1 MKKHFLAFLFL
12 LVSGVMT
19 ALASVTVS
27 GTVTEKGGEPLVGVS
42 VLLNGTSRGTTT
54 DIDGNYTIA
63 DVPDNGVLTFRYFG
77 MATEEVKVGGRS
89 NISLEMHDDA
99 LKLDEVVVIGYGSA
113 KAKDLTAPI
122 TVIKGDELTNIPS
135 ASPMAA
141 LTGKVPGVNILNS
154 GGPGNGPTVQIRGI
168 GSFSNSSPLY
178 VVDGVFY
185 DNINFLNND
194 DIQDMS
200 ILKDASAAAIYGVK
214 AANGVVLITTK
225 KGAKNQK
232 AKVTYNGYVGIQK
245 ATNVLKMANSA
256 EYAQMLTEANAE
268 AYAPM
273 LQASVD
279 RFGGK
284 YDPANGIYQFNADTN
299 WYDEILRTAV
309 MTNHALNISGG
320 GERATYSLGMSY
332 LYQNG
337 ILKANN
343 DYNRLNFRAQ
353 LEYDATNWLK
363 VGFNGVF
370 SQSSKRGSNNAAFQ
384 HAFNTPSILPVMDED
399 YAPTYPVK
407 YASPEVLGITNNIY
421 NPVATADYYDNR
433 SESYQAMTNFFADF
447 TILPSKLNFRT
458 SYGYDYASSRG
469 KTMNIP
475 YYITDGSRREQS
487 NLSKSSDQW
496 TKWVWDN
503 VLTYRDKAGKHSWG
517 AMVGYSM
524 RQDRWDY
531 LGGSAESVPFDK
543 VWWWYLGQ
551 STAESK
557 PVATDGGYRYRSQ
570 SIFARLNYDF
580 DSRYLLMFTFRADG
594 TSKYQEKWGY
604 FPSVG
609 AAWNISNEQ
618 FMKDQTWVDFLKLRA
633 SWGMLGNDHVAA
645 SSGFNSVN
653 VGNGYSGIFGSA
665 GTTPGVIV
673 PGYANTS
680 YFSWLKWEK
689 VSEANVGLTFSTLN
703 SRLTADIDYF
713 HRITNDAVISP
724 LIPFENA
731 TLAGNWGKILN
742 SGVDFSINWND
753 QVGEFKYYAG
763 FNFSTLHNRVK
774 ELHGLPYLIGGKT
787 INMIDKPINSF
798 YGYKVIGI
806 YQTPEQVAADP
817 IAVKN
822 GCEPGDF
829 IYQDVNGDG
838 EINGDDRVTLGSYL
852 PTFTYGINFGFTW
865 KGLDFGLS
873 TYGQHG
879 AKMFNRKSQLRYAQ
893 SQYNFTKQQFDN
905 RWTGPGST
913 NEHPSAAALLKSWN
927 VSSSATA
934 SNSYFVNSADFF
946 RIQNITVGY
955 SFRNIKMGNYT
966 LPGIRLSLTA
976 DRPATFFSADCFSPE
991 LSDPEGWDTEVYP
1004 LAATYT
1010 FGLQI
1015 DF

>member
-42 VLLNGTSRGTTT
+42 VFLNGTSRGTTT

-284 YDPANGIYQFNADTN
+284 YDPANGIYQFNADTD

-384 HAFNTPSILPVMDED
+384 QAFNTPSILPVMDED

-557 PVATDGGYRYRSQ
+557 PVASDGGTRYRSQ

>member
-135 ASPMAA
+135 SSPMAA

-225 KGAKNQK
+225 KGVKNQK

-268 AYAPM
+268 AYRSM

-284 YDPANGIYQFNADTN
+284 YDPANGIYQFNADTD

-384 HAFNTPSILPVMDED
+384 QAFNTPSILPVMDED

-469 KTMNIP
+469 KTMSIP

-557 PVATDGGYRYRSQ
+557 PVASDGGTRYRSQ

-1004 LAATYT
+1004 LAATFT

>member
-1 MKKHFLAFLFL
+1 
-12 LVSGVMT
+12 
-19 ALASVTVS
+19 
-27 GTVTEKGGEPLVGVS
+27 
-42 VLLNGTSRGTTT
+42 
-54 DIDGNYTIA
+54 
-63 DVPDNGVLTFRYFG
+63 
-77 MATEEVKVGGRS
+77 
-89 NISLEMHDDA
+89 
-99 LKLDEVVVIGYGSA
+99 
-113 KAKDLTAPI
+113 
-122 TVIKGDELTNIPS
+122 
-135 ASPMAA
+135 
-141 LTGKVPGVNILNS
+141 
-154 GGPGNGPTVQIRGI
+154 
-168 GSFSNSSPLY
+168 
-178 VVDGVFY
+178 
-185 DNINFLNND
+185 
-194 DIQDMS
+194 
-200 ILKDASAAAIYGVK
+200 
-214 AANGVVLITTK
+214 
-225 KGAKNQK
+225 
-232 AKVTYNGYVGIQK
+232 
-245 ATNVLKMANSA
+245 
-256 EYAQMLTEANAE
+256 
-268 AYAPM
+268 
-273 LQASVD
+273 
-279 RFGGK
+279 
-284 YDPANGIYQFNADTN
+284 
-299 WYDEILRTAV
+299 
-309 MTNHALNISGG
+309 
-320 GERATYSLGMSY
+320 
-332 LYQNG
+332 
-337 ILKANN
+337 
-343 DYNRLNFRAQ
+343 
-353 LEYDATNWLK
+353 
-363 VGFNGVF
+363 
-370 SQSSKRGSNNAAFQ
+370 
-384 HAFNTPSILPVMDED
+384 
-399 YAPTYPVK
+399 
-407 YASPEVLGITNNIY
+407 
-421 NPVATADYYDNR
+421 
-433 SESYQAMTNFFADF
+433 
-447 TILPSKLNFRT
+447 
-458 SYGYDYASSRG
+458 
-469 KTMNIP
+469 
-475 YYITDGSRREQS
+475 
-487 NLSKSSDQW
+487 
-496 TKWVWDN
+496 
-503 VLTYRDKAGKHSWG
+503 
-517 AMVGYSM
+517 
-524 RQDRWDY
+524 
-531 LGGSAESVPFDK
+531 
-543 VWWWYLGQ
+543 
-551 STAESK
+551 
-557 PVATDGGYRYRSQ
+557 
-570 SIFARLNYDF
+570 
-580 DSRYLLMFTFRADG
+580 
-594 TSKYQEKWGY
+594 
-604 FPSVG
+604 
-609 AAWNISNEQ
+609 
-618 FMKDQTWVDFLKLRA
+618 MKDQTWVDFLKLRA

-653 VGNGYSGIFGSA
+653 VGNSYSGIFGSA

>member
-135 ASPMAA
+135 SSPMAA

-268 AYAPM
+268 AYRSM

-284 YDPANGIYQFNADTN
+284 YDPANGIYQFNADTD
-299 WYDEILRTAV
+299 WYDEILRTAI

-384 HAFNTPSILPVMDED
+384 QAFNTPSILPVMDED

-469 KTMNIP
+469 KTMSIP

-557 PVATDGGYRYRSQ
+557 PVASDGGTRYRSQ

>member
-284 YDPANGIYQFNADTN
+284 YDPANGIYQFNADTD

-384 HAFNTPSILPVMDED
+384 QAFNTPSILPVMDED

-557 PVATDGGYRYRSQ
+557 PVASDGGTRYRSQ

-645 SSGFNSVN
+645 SSGFNSVK

>member
-42 VLLNGTSRGTTT
+42 VFLNGTSRGTTT

-135 ASPMAA
+135 SSPMAA

-268 AYAPM
+268 AYRSM

-284 YDPANGIYQFNADTN
+284 YDPANGIYQFNADTD

-384 HAFNTPSILPVMDED
+384 QAFNTPSILPVMDED

-469 KTMNIP
+469 KTMSIP

-487 NLSKSSDQW
+487 SLSKSSDQW

-557 PVATDGGYRYRSQ
+557 PVASDGGTRYRSQ

-838 EINGDDRVTLGSYL
+838 EINGDDRVPLGSYL